1 MERTYNNQHGV
12 THMKTDTAEAAVID
26 SLPVVADATLIKV
39 KTISPKLVEAMDYLD
54 GNQMDRKVDLTGVEV
69 LGKLPK
75 YGTLIVRD
83 TKGDLYQLRS
93 YAMITWLMRQ
103 GMDNARA
110 NEVAGNYP
118 QLFPV

>member
-1 MERTYNNQHGV
+1 
-12 THMKTDTAEAAVID
+12 MKTDIAEAAVID

-39 KTISPKLVEAMDYLD
+39 KTISPKLVETLDYLD
-54 GNQMDRKVDLTGVEV
+54 GNQMDRNVDLTGVEV

-83 TKGDLYQLRS
+83 TKGDIYQLRS
-93 YAMITWLMRQ
+93 FAMIQWLMKQ

>member
-12 THMKTDTAEAAVID
+12 THMKTDTAEAAAID
-26 SLPVVADATLIKV
+26 TLPVVADATLIKV

>member
-1 MERTYNNQHGV
+1 MERTYNNQQGV
-12 THMKTDTAEAAVID
+12 THMKTDIAQAAIID

-39 KTISPKLVEAMDYLD
+39 KTISPKLVETLDYLD
-54 GNQMDRKVDLTGVEV
+54 GNQMDRNVDLTGVEV

-83 TKGDLYQLRS
+83 TKGDIYQLRS
-93 YAMITWLMRQ
+93 FAMIQWLMKQ

>member
-1 MERTYNNQHGV
+1 MN
-12 THMKTDTAEAAVID
+12 TDTAEAAAID
-26 SLPVVADATLIKV
+26 TLPVVADATLIKV

>member
-1 MERTYNNQHGV
+1 MERTYNNQQGV
-12 THMKTDTAEAAVID
+12 THMKTDIAEAAVID

-39 KTISPKLVEAMDYLD
+39 KTISPKLVETLDYLD
-54 GNQMDRKVDLTGVEV
+54 GNQMDRNVDLTGVEV

-83 TKGDLYQLRS
+83 TKGDIYQLRS
-93 YAMITWLMRQ
+93 FAMIQWLMKQ